1 MAETDLPLRAI
12 LPAAWTRR
20 SIALRDERKKHR
32 TIADEADLTVCQ
44 AVTLRR
50 EIIRALLIASD
61 LGFECQWYD
70 EAPPIGLHRCS
81 PGP

>member
-1 MAETDLPLRAI
+1 METDLSLRAI

-50 EIIRALLIASD
+50 EIIRARLI
-61 LGFECQWYD
+61 LQ
-70 EAPPIGLHRCS
+70 PIS
-81 PGP
+81 A